1 VWSSKIEGGSAAE
14 AQMRKDRLFLVLV
27 TILGLIAAVSTAEG
41 RGSIASERPYAS
53 EHIDLLPADIR
64 RDLGRLQRPCGGKA
78 AATHYFSTT
87 IEAGGLHFRSLHFEN
102 FACERRE
109 AICRAERCLHQV
121 YLEHG
126 GHSRRVFSAYV
137 DDMKLINT
145 GGTAGLELEGG
156 RPAIL
161 RWNGRTFAP
170 VHSFGKGIE
179 R

>member
-1 VWSSKIEGGSAAE
+1 
-14 AQMRKDRLFLVLV
+14 MRKDRLFLTLG
-27 TILGLIAAVSTAEG
+27 TILALIAAVRTAEC
-41 RGSIASERPYAS
+41 RGSIASERPYAA
-53 EHIDLLPADIR
+53 EHIDLLPTDIR
-64 RDLGRLQRPCGGKA
+64 RGLGRLQRPCGGKA

-109 AICRAERCLHQV
+109 AICRAERCLHEV
-121 YLEHG
+121 YLEQG

-137 DDMKLINT
+137 DDIKLINA